1 MVKSS
6 LKDFIATIVEAD
18 RKARDSVEKA
28 KEKAYSDSS
37 AFKEEKDKLRAKCA
51 LDEKAASDAEAK
63 VQNKRIADAR
73 EESEK
78 RIAGAKQNA
87 EKYLAENRESAARA
101 IFEKMLSE

>member
-1 MVKSS
+1 MRRTERLATASKKPRKKHILTALLLKRRKISS
-6 LKDFIATIVEAD
+6 VQNALSTK
-18 RKARDSVEKA
+18 
-28 KEKAYSDSS
+28 
-37 AFKEEKDKLRAKCA
+37 KL
-51 LDEKAASDAEAK
+51 L
-63 VQNKRIADAR
+63 QNKRIADAR

>member
-1 MVKSS
+1 MVKSG
-6 LKDFIATIVEAD
+6 LKNFIATIVEAD
-18 RKARDSVEKA
+18 RQARGSVEKA
-28 KEKAYSDSS
+28 KEKAYSENA
-37 AFKEEKDKLRAKCA
+37 AFKEEQDKLRAKCA